1 MAFVLLGLLLLQVAC
16 QADPRI
22 DYTVKVDPAKAPLL
36 DVEARL
42 SGFGEDSV
50 YLNIPLGY
58 AYANVKTDHVDML
71 VATDAD
77 GKELEPVVV
86 ENRIYGWPA
95 APAKVTYTVS
105 MTHRA
110 EVAEEARKD
119 GRRQDT
125 YEHPYLDDK
134 HAFLIGSAVFMV
146 PDVWDFQSSVVFD
159 VPSGWR
165 VLTPW
170 PQKDGAFVPPS
181 LTSLIYNYVALGSW
195 DVRAVAVGDFTA
207 TLAFANGTPFDKD
220 RLAEAFSRII
230 QTEVDIIGGPPPHHG
245 YLFFFP
251 DAGEMIGL
259 GGSAK
264 AESMVLAL
272 GQDMTEGDLPKV
284 ARLVAHEFFH
294 LFGHGRQPAA
304 DDLRFFNEG
313 FTEYYAYVACTRAH
327 ILTEAMLRRTIGQ
340 LLTRLRELPEGMTMR
355 EAQTRFFDDTDAA
368 TLCYVGGLLW
378 ALRLD
383 SELRD
388 ASGGS
393 RTLDAL
399 MRHCYTEALPER
411 TVVPIPF
418 DYAAWRRAVGDWWPE
433 APKGLFDMGLDDPL
447 PWDPAALLA
456 PTGLDLAP
464 WERGLSPGA
473 ADDAVFTRIF
483 QGG

>member
-1 MAFVLLGLLLLQVAC
+1 VLLCLLCLQFAC
-16 QADPRI
+16 QADPRV
-22 DYTVKVDPAKAPLL
+22 DYTVKVDPARAPIV
-36 DVEARL
+36 DVEAKL
-42 SGFGEDSV
+42 SGFGEDPV

-58 AYANVKTDHVDML
+58 AYANVKTDHVENL
-71 VATDAD
+71 VATGGD

-86 ENRIYGWPA
+86 EGRIYGWPA
-95 APAKVTYTVS
+95 APAKVAYSVS

-110 EVAEEARKD
+110 EVAEEAQKD
-119 GRRQDT
+119 GRNQAT
-125 YEHPYLDDK
+125 YEHPYVDDK

-146 PDVWDFQSSVVFD
+146 PDLWDVRSSVVFQ

-170 PQKDGAFVPPS
+170 SQKGDAYLPPS
-181 LTSLIYNYVALGSW
+181 LTSLIDNYVALGHW
-195 DVRAVAVGDFTA
+195 DVRTVEVGGFKA
-207 TLAFANGTPFDKD
+207 TLGFANGTPFGKD

-230 QTEVDIIGGPPPHHG
+230 EAEMDVIGRPPPHDG

-251 DAGEMIGL
+251 DVGDMKGL

-272 GQDMTEGDLPKV
+272 GEDMTEGDLPKV

-294 LFGHGRQPAA
+294 LFAHGRQPAA

-313 FTEYYAYVACTRAH
+313 FTEYYAYVACTRSH

-340 LLTRLRELPEGMTMR
+340 LLTRLRELPAGMTMR

-383 SELRD
+383 AELRN
-388 ASGGS
+388 ASAGS

-399 MRHCYTEALPER
+399 VRCFYTEAVPAITLVPE
-411 TVVPIPF
+411 PY
-418 DYAAWRRAVGDWWPE
+418 DYAAWHQAADEWWPS
-433 APKGLFDMGLDDPL
+433 APEGTFDMRLDDPL
-447 PWDPAALLA
+447 PWDLSGLLA
-456 PTGLDLAP
+456 PTGLDLGP
-464 WERGLSPGA
+464 CDRGLSPGVV
-473 ADDAVFTRIF
+473 DDAVFTRIF